1 MVAGTVIGGEKFAG
15 TGVELVR
22 GIGSRGPGEM
32 GSKGAKG
39 LRHPA
44 RSRSGVV
51 GKGSDL
57 PGEMWTGA
65 GVERGA
71 GREARS
77 GVVGGSRDPP
87 GEI

>member
-1 MVAGTVIGGEKFAG
+1 MVAGTIIGGEKFSG
-15 TGVELVR
+15 TGVELAR
-22 GIGSRGPGEM
+22 GVGSRRPGEV
-32 GSKGAKG
+32 GSKGEKG

-44 RSRSGVV
+44 RSQSGVV